1 MKQVIYEMI
10 IKEKLGKEFFYKS
23 EMIRDTQCIICTK
36 KKKKCCRLDIC
47 NNQCKNFKEVRK
59 YESKSIS

>member
-10 IKEKLGKEFFYKS
+10 IKEKLGKEFFFQS

-36 KKKKCCRLDIC
+36 KKKKTCRLDIC
-47 NNQCKNFKEVRK
+47 NNQCKNFKEV
-59 YESKSIS
+59 SK